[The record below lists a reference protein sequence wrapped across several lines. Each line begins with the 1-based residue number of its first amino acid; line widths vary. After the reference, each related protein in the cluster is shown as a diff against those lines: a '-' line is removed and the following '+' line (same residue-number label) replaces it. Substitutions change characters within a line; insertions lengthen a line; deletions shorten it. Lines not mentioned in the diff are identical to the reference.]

1 MSFNFMPTF
10 AASLTFNCDSERRAL
25 GLLIQLFRESKQLSR
40 SQLECLAKLPERSV
54 KDIEKGVRGV
64 DALEL
69 KRLATI
75 LESTVETFIPYQ
87 VSKNGQNNTGDGL
100 ARSAR
105 KS

>member
-1 MSFNFMPTF
+1 MPTF
-10 AASLTFNCDSERRAL
+10 AVSLRFNCDSERRAL
-25 GLLIQLFRESKQLSR
+25 GLLIQLFRESKQLTR
-40 SQLECLAKLPERSV
+40 SQLESLAKLPERSI
-54 KDIEKGVRGV
+54 KDIEKGIRGV

-75 LESTVETFIPYQ
+75 LGSTVDTFIPCQ
-87 VSKNGQNNTGDGL
+87 ILKNGQQNNTGDGL